1 MYDDEFFDTPIIGQT
16 LVELLAK
23 TIEPKPQLH
32 DWLPAGLSLLAG
44 KAKAGKSAL
53 AEQIANKYNRRHLLH
68 YKKKSDNFSK
78 IDCIVG
84 VPNCNL

>member
-1 MYDDEFFDTPIIGQT
+1 MYDDEFFDTPVIGRT

-53 AEQIANKYNRRHLLH
+53 LSKLLMKYRLP
-68 YKKKSDNFSK
+68 KKF
-78 IDCIVG
+78 VTW
-84 VPNCNL
+84 L